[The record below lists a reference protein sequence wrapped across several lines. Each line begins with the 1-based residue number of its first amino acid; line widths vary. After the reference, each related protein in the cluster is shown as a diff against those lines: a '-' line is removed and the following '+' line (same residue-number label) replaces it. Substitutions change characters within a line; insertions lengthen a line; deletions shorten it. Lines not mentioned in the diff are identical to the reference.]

1 MRNAGGHVNNN
12 GLFVPSWWPCANN
25 CVCAFDGKSE
35 VMICDDVQC
44 TYKLYLRVRRIFI
57 ITYYFYYFAL
67 L

>member
-1 MRNAGGHVNNN
+1 MVYLFRVGGH
-12 GLFVPSWWPCANN
+12 AQTT
-25 CVCAFDGKSE
+25 AFDGKSE